1 MAKWIQNQVN
11 YPSEAIEMGAQ
22 GVVYVK
28 FIVNKDRAVVNPEVR
43 RGVSESL
50 NKEALRVVKMMPKW
64 IPSEQNRKKVHV
76 SFTLPISFKL
86 G

>member
-64 IPSEQNRKKVHV
+64 IPSEQNGKKVHV

>member
-50 NKEALRVVKMMPKW
+50 DNEALRVVKMMPKW
-64 IPSEQNRKKVHV
+64 IPGEQDEKKR
-76 SFTLPISFKL
+76 FA
-86 G
+86 

>member
-50 NKEALRVVKMMPKW
+50 DKEALRVVKMMPKW
-64 IPSEQNRKKVHV
+64 IPSEQNGKKVHV